1 MTQRHDLPNPD
12 LLERI
17 PLNAGSVLDVGC
29 STGALLSIYRRYNP
43 RARLLGIDNDPECAS
58 LARTRLDDVAQVDVE
73 IDPLPFEL
81 ERPLDCIIYG
91 DVLEHLRDPW
101 AVLRRHAEAL
111 SDDGVILVCVPNMEH
126 WSFAERLLRGTWDYE
141 AAGLFDETHLRW
153 FSLDTLRKGMEAIG
167 LYPCDV
173 RPRIFD
179 AKNAEAFAN
188 KLAPGLK
195 ALGIDPQ
202 NYAERSAP
210 LQFVWRVRKQP
221 RPPILNIVSN
231 MLQPVGGV
239 SHVRIV
245 YPLQTLNTDPAVMT
259 RVATGGEMVVPGGDA
274 PRIYVLHRPTLIGDF
289 GAKRLRDL
297 LAEGWV
303 IVTEFDDHPDHFG
316 MLDASDQY
324 AFRGVHAVQTSTPVL
339 ASILRGLN
347 PEVALFAN
355 TIRNL
360 PDVRNFVEPNVVTL
374 FFGALNREKD
384 WAPFIPVLNA
394 VAEKAGERLRFSVVH
409 DQQFFEALHTPH
421 KQFTPTCDHDTYMNL
436 LGQSEI
442 SFMPLGDTPFNRA
455 KSDLKF
461 IEAGA
466 CRVASLASPV
476 VYADSIEDG
485 RTGVLFRSP
494 EELRDRLLRLVA
506 MPDLARSLG
515 DAARH
520 YVASERMMAYQ
531 VNARI
536 AWYRSL
542 WARREELTNALYA
555 RMMNLPELSLAKPA
569 QDAYE
574 LRPLP

>member
-43 RARLLGIDNDPECAS
+43 RARLLGIESDAECAS
-58 LARTRLDDVAQVDVE
+58 LARSRLDDVAEVDVE
-73 IDPLPFEL
+73 IDPLPFKL

-111 SDDGVILVCVPNMEH
+111 SDDGIILVCVPNMEH
-126 WSFAERLLRGTWDYE
+126 WSFADRLLRGTWDYE
-141 AAGLFDETHLRW
+141 ASGLLDETHLRW

-188 KLAPGLK
+188 KIAPGLK

-231 MLQPVGGV
+231 MLEPVGGV

-274 PRIYVLHRPTLIGDF
+274 ARIFVLHRPTLSGDF
-289 GAKRLRDL
+289 GARRLRDL

-324 AFRGVHAVQTSTPVL
+324 AFRGVHAVQTSTPAL

-347 PEVALFAN
+347 PEVALFPN

-360 PDVRNFVEPNVVTL
+360 PDVRNFGEPNVVTL

-409 DQQFFEALHTPH
+409 DQQFFEVLHTPH

-466 CRVASLASPV
+466 CRVASLASPI

-506 MPDLARSLG
+506 MPELARNLG

-520 YVASERMMAYQ
+520 YVANERMMAYQ

-542 WARREELTNALYA
+542 WARRVELTNALYA
-555 RMMNLPELSLAKPA
+555 RMMNLPDLSLAKPA
-569 QDAYE
+569 QGAYE

>member
-17 PLNAGSVLDVGC
+17 PLNAGTVLDVGC

-43 RARLLGIDNDPECAS
+43 RARLLGIENDPECVS
-58 LARTRLDDVAQVDVE
+58 VARTRLDDVAQVDVE
-73 IDPLPFEL
+73 VDPLPFEL

-126 WSFAERLLRGTWDYE
+126 WSFADRLLRGTWDYE
-141 AAGLFDETHLRW
+141 ASGLFDETHLRW

-167 LYPCDV
+167 LFPCDV

-188 KLAPGLK
+188 RIAPGLK

-202 NYAERSAP
+202 TYAERSAP

-221 RPPILNIVSN
+221 RPPILNIVSS

-274 PRIYVLHRPTLIGDF
+274 PRIHVLHRPTLIGDF
-289 GAKRLRDL
+289 GARRLRDL

-360 PDVRNFVEPNVVTL
+360 PEVRNFVEPDVVTL

-494 EELRDRLLRLVA
+494 DELRDRLLRLVA
-506 MPDLARSLG
+506 MPDLARNLG

-542 WARREELTNALYA
+542 WARRVELTNALYA

>member
-17 PLNAGSVLDVGC
+17 PLNAGTVLDVGC

-43 RARLLGIDNDPECAS
+43 RARLLGIENDPECAA
-58 LARTRLDDVAQVDVE
+58 LARTRLDEVAEVDVE
-73 IDPLPFEL
+73 IDPLPFKL
-81 ERPLDCIIYG
+81 ERSLDCVIYG

-153 FSLDTLRKGMEAIG
+153 FRLDTLRQGMEAIG

-179 AKNAEAFAN
+179 AKNAETFAN
-188 KLAPGLK
+188 KIAPGLK

-202 NYAERSAP
+202 NYAERAAP

-259 RVATGGEMVVPGGDA
+259 RVASGGEVSIPGGDS

-289 GAKRLRDL
+289 GARRLRDL

-316 MLDASDQY
+316 MLDANDQY

-339 ASILRGLN
+339 ASILRDLN

-374 FFGALNREKD
+374 FFGALNRERD

-476 VYADSIEDG
+476 VYSDSIEDG

-506 MPDLARSLG
+506 MPDLARNLG

-542 WARREELTNALYA
+542 WARRVELTNALYA
-555 RMMNLPELSLAKPA
+555 RMMNLPELSLEKPA